1 MANSIKSF
9 NEALASANS
18 TLEAKGQVIADFDKF
33 IVNGEK
39 KTFKQLAVKDGFWF
53 SLGELMEN
61 LLQDSGGNR
70 IDSAKLKDAK
80 IHNVNKRRRQE
91 AHKFFKNF
99 EKIEELNLVKKHGSL
114 GRLLADFDKSQKP
127 KVETP
132 VEPQDEVETP
142 VEPKAT
148 EQEPKAEPKV
158 LSASDIALEA
168 LVQCELNGISK
179 AKFLSALKE
188 QLQMLDDSTDKS
200 VIKDDAGNVYV
211 KAVA

>member
-18 TLEAKGQVIADFDKF
+18 TLESKGQVLADFDKF

-61 LLQDSGGNR
+61 LLQDSGGSR
-70 IDSAKLKDAK
+70 IDSAKLKDAM

-99 EKIEELNLVKKHGSL
+99 EKIVELKLINKHGSL
-114 GRLLADFDKSQKP
+114 GRLLTEFDSIVNPKVKTPVEP

-132 VEPQDEVETP
+132 VEPQDEVKQIEDKSSVQSVKTADDLALDVLLQ
-142 VEPKAT
+142 VEM
-148 EQEPKAEPKV
+148 
-158 LSASDIALEA
+158 
-168 LVQCELNGISK
+168 NGISIADFK
-179 AKFLSALKE
+179 IAIANAIGMIEENNEVVPF
-188 QLQMLDDSTDKS
+188 D
-200 VIKDDAGNVYV
+200 V
-211 KAVA
+211 AV